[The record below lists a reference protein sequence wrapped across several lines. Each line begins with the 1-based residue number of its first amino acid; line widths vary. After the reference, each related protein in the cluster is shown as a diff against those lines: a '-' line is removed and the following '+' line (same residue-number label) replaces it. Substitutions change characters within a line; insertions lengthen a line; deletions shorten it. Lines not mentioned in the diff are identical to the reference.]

1 MAFITDLGGVTMVT
15 KIPFNNN
22 QYSWVNIN
30 TDDKEE
36 LSDLY
41 TEYGIDDE
49 IIEYS
54 LDKNERAH
62 LDYEARTNT
71 FVLIFNIPNRQKI
84 DNHYETLPMTFI
96 IKENRLITVTNR
108 KTQYVFF
115 EMKKYI
121 EAYPDVTMFKF
132 LFSSLFIITDFFFP
146 YVEEMNADRKKVN
159 DKLKEKTSKQNLL
172 LLSDLETGI
181 VYFVSA
187 SKQNVVLLEQV
198 KTHLIYKGLSDIEKE
213 ELDDALIEA
222 RQLVEMTQLSSQ
234 ILQQLS
240 GTYTNILNNNLNE
253 GMRILTVLSVL
264 LTIPTIIT
272 GFFGMNM
279 PLPLENN
286 TFGWII
292 TIIISVFLWF
302 ALSFALRKIM
312 K

>member
-1 MAFITDLGGVTMVT
+1 MVT

-36 LSDLY
+36 LRDLY

-96 IKENRLITVTNR
+96 IKENRLITVTN
-108 KTQYVFF
+108 KKNQYVFF

-121 EAYPDVTMFKF
+121 EAYSDVTIFKF
-132 LFSSLFIITDFFFP
+132 LFSSLFIVTDFFFP
-146 YVEEMNADRKKVN
+146 YIEEMNTDRKKVN

-198 KTHLIYKGLSDIEKE
+198 KTHLIYKGLSEIEKE

-222 RQLVEMTQLSSQ
+222 KQLVEMTQLSSQ

-279 PLPLENN
+279 PLPLEHNA
-286 TFGWII
+286 FGWII
-292 TIIISVFLWF
+292 TIVLSVFLWF
-302 ALSFALRKIM
+302 ALSLALRKIM

>member
-1 MAFITDLGGVTMVT
+1 MIKKTL
-15 KIPFNNN
+15 FNNKQN
-22 QYSWVNIN
+22 SWTTIN
-30 TDDKEE
+30 TEDKEE
-36 LSDLY
+36 LKKLY

-49 IIEYS
+49 IVEYS

-62 LDYEARTNT
+62 LDYEAKTNT
-71 FVLIFNIPNRQKI
+71 FVLIFNVPNRQKI
-84 DNHYETLPMTFI
+84 DNHYETIPMTFI
-96 IKENRLITVTNR
+96 IKDNRFITITN
-108 KTQYVFF
+108 KKNQYVVSVM
-115 EMKKYI
+115 ERYLDGN
-121 EAYPDVTMFKF
+121 PDITLFKF
-132 LFSSLFIITDFFFP
+132 LFSSLFLVTDFFFP
-146 YVEEMNADRKKVN
+146 YIEEMNAGRKKVN

-198 KTHLIYKGLSDIEKE
+198 KTHQLYKGLSDIEKE
-213 ELDDALIEA
+213 ELEDVVIEA
-222 RQLVEMTQLSSQ
+222 KQLVEMTQLSSQ

-286 TFGWII
+286 TSGWLI
-292 TIIISVFLWF
+292 TIILSVFLWF